1 MLTVQDLHDRAGK
14 PDLSHWNAAE
24 AFTVMEAAILTA
36 GADPLE
42 YTDIEA
48 LKRRGHPNWKNA
60 AIILRGMCESIC
72 TDQLNVLEVWRW
84 ASEQFD
90 SRKLDPS
97 EVFMLTINES
107 EGINPNY
114 SRLSRKALFTW
125 YEKKGYLRAKSL
137 APVSVLPPVKHA
149 GGEILD
155 VDFKAAS
162 TVLALPAFLDPAH
175 EFSAVELRAANEAW
189 LSVVENGDPKLAG
202 SAVKAK
208 LRKFLDDHHE
218 YQSLSNEAKSRVCT
232 VSNWNKKGGAT
243 PTPD

>member
-1 MLTVQDLHDRAGK
+1 MLTVQDLHERAGK
-14 PDLSHWNAAE
+14 PDLSHWNATE
-24 AFTVMEAAILTA
+24 AFSVMEAAILTA
-36 GADPLE
+36 GADPLD
-42 YTDIEA
+42 YADIEA
-48 LKRRGHPNWKNA
+48 LRLRNHPNWKNA
-60 AIILRGMCESIC
+60 AIILRGMRESIC
-72 TDQLNVLEVWRW
+72 TDQLNALEIWRW
-84 ASEQFD
+84 ANENFE
-90 SRKLDPS
+90 SRKLEFD
-97 EVFMLTINES
+97 EIFMLTINDS
-107 EGINPNY
+107 DGINPHY

-125 YEKKGYLRAKSL
+125 YEKKGYLRLKPA
-137 APVSVLPPVKHA
+137 ATLPAVTRVKHA
-149 GGEILD
+149 EGEILD

-162 TVLALPAFLDPAH
+162 KVLVLPAFLDPGH
-175 EFSAVELRAANEAW
+175 EFSAIELRAANEAW